1 MESPAIEEFWDD
13 LLALVEQRRV
23 IPVVGSEL
31 LNISDGEKDLP
42 LYRAVAENLLSKYPL
57 GTDVLRDGG
66 GLRESHELNDAVCAV
81 ADAYA
86 SRRPP
91 VRVSDLYQ
99 KVHGILQRLLA
110 PPGIPQPLL
119 QLASIRDFDLFVT
132 TTPDNLLV
140 QALNAIRFHNSAQTE
155 EIEYAPR
162 LPTDR
167 RRDIPEV
174 PTTKYAAVFYLF
186 GKADVS
192 SFYAIHDED
201 ALEFAYTL
209 QAGNGPERVFS
220 QLRNR
225 NLLFIGC
232 TFCDWLSPFFLR
244 SSNSER
250 LFSAR
255 QKREF
260 MVGQETTSN
269 RDFIAFLDHFS
280 QDTRWFSTDAGTFV
294 AELYRRWT
302 ERNPQAPAQET
313 EELARKSGETIF
325 ISYSSE
331 DIGAARRLNDDLSEI
346 GGDVAWFDKS
356 ALKAGDNWNQH
367 IRSAIQRCTFFLPL
381 ISRNTERREE
391 AFFREEWIEAV
402 ERSRKIQ
409 GRKFIFPIVI
419 DADYAGAM
427 ERYALVPEQ
436 FRALQYS
443 HAPAGQISEEL
454 RQELKEQ
461 LRAVRRART
470 T

>member
-31 LNISDGEKDLP
+31 LIISDGGKDLP
-42 LYRAVAENLLSKYPL
+42 LYRAVAENLVDKYPL
-57 GTDVLRDGG
+57 AAGVLRDGG
-66 GLRESHELNDAVCAV
+66 GLRERHELNDAVCAV

-110 PPGIPQPLL
+110 APEIPQPLRK
-119 QLASIRDFDLFVT
+119 LASIRDFDLFVT

-140 QALNAIRFHNSAQTE
+140 QALNTVRFENSDQTE

-167 RRDIPEV
+167 RRDIPVV
-174 PTTKYAAVFYLF
+174 PSTKYAAVFYLF

-225 NLLFIGC
+225 NLLFVGC

-260 MVGQETTSN
+260 LVGQETTRN

-280 QDTRWFSTDAGTFV
+280 QDTRWFSTDASTFV
-294 AELYRRWT
+294 DELYRRWT
-302 ERNPQAPAQET
+302 ERNPQAPAQNIEPF
-313 EELARKSGETIF
+313 ARRSGETIF
-325 ISYSSE
+325 ISYSSD
-331 DIGAARRLNDDLSEI
+331 DIGAAKRLNDDLSEI

-402 ERSRKIQ
+402 ERLRKIQ

-419 DADYAGAM
+419 DVDYTGVM
-427 ERYALVPEQ
+427 ERYSLVPEQ

-443 HAPAGQISEEL
+443 HAPSGQISEEL

-461 LRAVRRART
+461 LRAVRRAKT
-470 T
+470 S